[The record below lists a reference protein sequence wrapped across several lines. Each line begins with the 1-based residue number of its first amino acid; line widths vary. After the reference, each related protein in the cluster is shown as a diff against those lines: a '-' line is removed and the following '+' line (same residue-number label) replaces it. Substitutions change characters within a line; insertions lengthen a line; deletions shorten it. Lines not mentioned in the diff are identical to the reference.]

1 VKSYLFDLLFLN
13 NGVVLT
19 LFKYLKIA
27 VMKDDQ
33 GEGPFVLLQI
43 ALWKFET
50 TLSLTWKDQFEVSIK
65 DNQVGHS

>member
-27 VMKDDQ
+27 IMKDDQ
-33 GEGPFVLLQI
+33 GEAPFVLLQI

-50 TLSLTWKDQFEVSIK
+50 TLSLTWKNQFEISIK

>member
-1 VKSYLFDLLFLN
+1 M
-13 NGVVLT
+13 T

-50 TLSLTWKDQFEVSIK
+50 TLSLTWKDYFEQSIK
-65 DNQVGHS
+65 DSQIGHS